1 MIMFRI
7 KSVILSLV
15 FLLASFSGWSQMV
28 DPVKWAIEVKVLSV
42 DEAMIEARATIEPG
56 WHLYATKV
64 SNVPVQFPP
73 NATAMKLKK
82 SPNFKSIGALKGSAF
97 ISHYDAM
104 YDAELN
110 YYENTA
116 VFTKKIQILNGQPFE
131 LKGEL
136 SYMSCDDEKC
146 TFPPPYPFV
155 LQVTPIGEPT
165 QLTSDSL
172 AVDSVDLD
180 MDTSEVVLQIDTT
193 KKDAFSWSSVDL
205 AHPLGCQK
213 EEQDFSLWAIFV
225 FGLIGGLLALLTPC
239 VFPMIPLTVSFF
251 TKGSENGK
259 GKQQAITYGFFI
271 LLIYFFLSLPF
282 HLSKNVDPGVL
293 NEIATNPWINIG
305 FFVVFVV
312 FAISFFGYFE
322 ITLPSGLANKV
333 DKASN
338 VGGLIGTFFM
348 ALTLAIVSFSCT
360 GPILGTVIGSIYSDQ
375 GSALVHILGM
385 ELSLP
390 ATKVTAAMTGFGI
403 SLGLPFGL
411 FAAFPSLLKKLPKSG
426 GWMQD
431 FKVSL
436 GFLELMFAIK
446 FLSNA
451 DLVKQWHFLL
461 REVFFAL
468 WIVLGVL
475 WLAYMLKRFAP
486 KKGYFSTTKLKG
498 IKLFFTIAIA
508 AFTLRIIPGVLD
520 NEHLGKMKFLSGFPP
535 PWTYSIYDHKSEFTI
550 IVNDL
555 DKAFQL
561 SKETGKPIFVDFTG
575 HACVNCRKMEENV
588 WPDPQI
594 YHLLDSAFI
603 MVSLYVDEATELP
616 AAEQFQYVTKDGRS
630 KEIRTIGNRWT
641 TLQTETFNNNSQ
653 PMYAVLSADSTLMSP
668 IEDYEADVDIYEEWL
683 RCSLN
688 THEGWKANKSK

>member
-1 MIMFRI
+1 MFRI
-7 KSVILSLV
+7 KSFITTIV
-15 FLLASFSGWSQMV
+15 FLSIGLCGIAQMV
-28 DPVKWAIEVKVLSV
+28 DPVKWAFEVKVINL
-42 DEAMIEARATIEPG
+42 DEAQIEAKATIEPK

-64 SNVPVQFPP
+64 SNAPVEFPP
-73 NATAMKLKK
+73 IATTMKLKRSDAYK
-82 SPNFKSIGALKGSAF
+82 AAGRLVGSPY
-97 ISHYDAM
+97 ISHFDPM
-104 YDAELN
+104 YEAELN

-116 VFTKKIQILNGQPFE
+116 TFTKKIQILSGQPFVV
-131 LKGEL
+131 KGEI
-136 SYMSCDDEKC
+136 SYQACDDEKC
-146 TFPPPYPFV
+146 TFPAPVPFELKV
-155 LQVTPIGEPT
+155 VPLGEPT
-165 QLTSDSL
+165 KAVADSVELDSTDLTLDTGSVVL
-172 AVDSVDLD
+172 AVD
-180 MDTSEVVLQIDTT
+180 TT
-193 KKDAFSWSSVDL
+193 KRDAFKWSSVDL
-205 AHPLGCQK
+205 ANPLGCRK

-251 TKGSENGK
+251 TKGSEGGK
-259 GKQQAITYGFFI
+259 GKQQAVLYGFFI
-271 LLIYFFLSLPF
+271 LLIYFLLSLPF
-282 HLSKNVDPGVL
+282 HLSKNIDPGVL
-293 NEIATNPWINIG
+293 NQVATNPWINMG
-305 FFVVFVV
+305 FFIVFVV

-338 VGGLIGTFFM
+338 VGGLIGIFFM

-375 GSALVHILGM
+375 GQALVNILGM

-451 DLVKQWHFLL
+451 DLVSQWHVLL

-468 WIVLGVL
+468 WIVLGLL

-486 KKGYFSTTKLKG
+486 KKGYYSTTPLKG

-520 NEHLGKMKFLSGFPP
+520 NEHWGKMKFLSGFPP
-535 PWTYSIYDHKSEFTI
+535 PWTYSIYDHKSEFNV

-561 SKETGKPIFVDFTG
+561 SRETGKPIFVDFTG

-594 YHLLDSAFI
+594 KHLLDTAFI

-616 AAEQFQYVTKDGRS
+616 AGEQFQYMTSDGRTKD
-630 KEIRTIGNRWT
+630 ITTIGSKWT

-653 PMYAVLSADSTLMSP
+653 PMYAILSADTTMMSP
-668 IEDYEADVDIYEEWL
+668 IEDYEPDVDLYEEWL

-688 THEGWKANKSK
+688 THAAWKRGQAK

>member
-1 MIMFRI
+1 MFRI
-7 KSVILSLV
+7 KSLIAALVILTKVVTSH
-15 FLLASFSGWSQMV
+15 AQMV
-28 DPVKWAIEVKVLSV
+28 DPVKWTFSV
-42 DEAMIEARATIEPG
+42 QVINADEATIEAKAVIEPG

-73 NATAMKLKK
+73 NATSMKLKK
-82 SPNFKSIGALKGSAF
+82 SDDFKAIGKLIGSTY

-116 VFTKKIQILNGQPFE
+116 VFTKKVQILNGSPFKI
-131 LKGEL
+131 KGEMN
-136 SYMSCDDEKC
+136 YMACDDEKC
-146 TFPPPYPFV
+146 TFPPPLPFELNV
-155 LQVTPIGEPT
+155 VPVGEPT
-165 QLTSDSL
+165 KALIDSL
-172 AVDSVDLD
+172 VVDSVDQLLD
-180 MDTSEVVLQIDTT
+180 TGSVVLRIDST
-193 KKDAFSWSSVDL
+193 KKDAFVMSNVDL
-205 AHPLGCQK
+205 GHPYGCKK
-213 EEQDFSLWAIFV
+213 ETEDFSLWAIFV
-225 FGLIGGLLALLTPC
+225 FGVIGGLLALLTPC
-239 VFPMIPLTVSFF
+239 VFPMIPLTVAFF
-251 TKGSENGK
+251 TKGSEGGK
-259 GKQQAITYGFFI
+259 GKQQAIIYGFFI
-271 LLIYFFLSLPF
+271 LLIYFLLSLPF

-293 NEIATNPWINIG
+293 NEIATNPWVNIG
-305 FFVVFVV
+305 FFIVFIV
-312 FAISFFGYFE
+312 FAVSFFGYFE

-338 VGGLIGTFFM
+338 VGGLIGIFFM

-375 GSALVHILGM
+375 GQSLVTILGM
-385 ELSLP
+385 ELSMP
-390 ATKVTAAMTGFGI
+390 ATKVTAAMVGFGI

-436 GFLELMFAIK
+436 GFLELIFAIK

-451 DLVKQWHFLL
+451 DLVSQWHVVL
-461 REVFFAL
+461 REVFFAI
-468 WIVLGVL
+468 WIILGML

-486 KKGYFSTTKLKG
+486 KKGYFSTTSMKG
-498 IKLFFTIAIA
+498 VKLFFTILIA
-508 AFTLRIIPGVLD
+508 AFTIRIIPGVLN
-520 NEHLGKMKFLSGFPP
+520 NEQWGKMKFLSGFPP
-535 PWTYSIYDHKSEFTI
+535 PWTYSIYDHKSEFNV

-555 DKAFQL
+555 ELAFQK
-561 SKETGKPIFVDFTG
+561 SRETGKPIFIDFTG
-575 HACVNCRKMEENV
+575 HACVNCRKMEDNV

-594 YHLLDSAFI
+594 KHLLDTSFI
-603 MVSLYVDEATELP
+603 MVSLYVDEAAALP
-616 AAEQFQYVTKDGRS
+616 ASEQFQYVTKDGRT
-630 KEIRTIGNRWT
+630 KDILTVGNRWT

-668 IEDYEADVDIYEEWL
+668 IEDYESDVDVYEEWL

-688 THEGWKANKSK
+688 THAGWKSDHP

>member
-1 MIMFRI
+1 MFRI
-7 KSVILSLV
+7 KSFITTIV
-15 FLLASFSGWSQMV
+15 FLSIGLLGFGQMV
-28 DPVKWAIEVKVLSV
+28 DPVKWAFEVKVINL
-42 DEAMIEARATIEPG
+42 DEAEIAAKATIEPK

-64 SNVPVQFPP
+64 SNAPVQFPP
-73 NATAMKLKK
+73 IATSMKLKRSDAYK
-82 SPNFKSIGALKGSAF
+82 AAGRLKGSPY
-97 ISHYDAM
+97 ISHFDPM
-104 YDAELN
+104 YEAELN

-116 VFTKKIQILNGQPFE
+116 TFTKKIQILSGQPFVV
-131 LKGEL
+131 KGEI
-136 SYMSCDDEKC
+136 SYQACDDEKC
-146 TFPPPYPFV
+146 TFPAPVPFELKV
-155 LQVTPIGEPT
+155 VPLGEPT
-165 QLTSDSL
+165 KAVADSVELDSTDLTLDTGSVVL
-172 AVDSVDLD
+172 AVD
-180 MDTSEVVLQIDTT
+180 TT
-193 KKDAFSWSSVDL
+193 KRDAFKWSSVDL
-205 AHPLGCQK
+205 ANPLGCRK

-251 TKGSENGK
+251 TKGSEGGK
-259 GKQQAITYGFFI
+259 GKQQAVLYGFFI
-271 LLIYFFLSLPF
+271 LLIYFLLSLPF
-282 HLSKNVDPGVL
+282 HLSKNIDPGVL
-293 NEIATNPWINIG
+293 NQVATNPWINMG
-305 FFVVFVV
+305 FFIVFVV

-338 VGGLIGTFFM
+338 VGGLIGIFFM

-375 GSALVHILGM
+375 GQALVNILGM

-451 DLVKQWHFLL
+451 DLVSQWHVVL

-468 WIVLGVL
+468 WIILGLL

-486 KKGYFSTTKLKG
+486 KKGYYSTTPLKG

-520 NEHLGKMKFLSGFPP
+520 NEHWGKMKFLSGFPP
-535 PWTYSIYDHKSEFTI
+535 PWTYSIYDHKSEFNVI
-550 IVNDL
+550 INDL

-561 SKETGKPIFVDFTG
+561 SRETGKPIFVDFTG

-594 YHLLDSAFI
+594 KHLLDTAFI
-603 MVSLYVDEATELP
+603 MVSLYVDETTELP
-616 AAEQFQYVTKDGRS
+616 IHEQFQYITSDGRTKD
-630 KEIRTIGNRWT
+630 ITTIGSKWT

-653 PMYAVLSADSTLMSP
+653 PMYAILSADTTMMSP
-668 IEDYEADVDIYEEWL
+668 IEDYEPDVDLYEEWL

-688 THEGWKANKSK
+688 THAGWKRDQSK